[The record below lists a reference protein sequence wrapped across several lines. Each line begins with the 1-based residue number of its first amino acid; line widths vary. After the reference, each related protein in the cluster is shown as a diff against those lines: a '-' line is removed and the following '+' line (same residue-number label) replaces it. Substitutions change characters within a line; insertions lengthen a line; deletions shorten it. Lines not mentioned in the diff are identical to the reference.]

1 MPTCSS
7 TSSHGQAQEVL
18 RLRHA
23 PWLKGGSGQH
33 GLWLVVTVPRMQQ
46 EPQTTVELVATL
58 VFRSPTVLDSRP
70 LIRTL
75 SNLRIKT
82 LIRTELSITLH

>member
-1 MPTCSS
+1 M
-7 TSSHGQAQEVL
+7 
-18 RLRHA
+18 
-23 PWLKGGSGQH
+23 
-33 GLWLVVTVPRMQQ
+33 
-46 EPQTTVELVATL
+46 ELIATL